1 MTTVRITDTLRADV
15 KNKLQNME
23 RTELNRLIKVVQ
35 EDVNYPALTAEV
47 ETLALKQAWGEHY
60 GTQLQ
65 TLIPHDWCYK
75 PRYGVTVR
83 IKARIGETDEEYE
96 ISAPDALL
104 PPPYS
109 KKYSVTITIPLEDCS
124 SAVQQLL
131 GKFFLDERAV
141 REKYKTI
148 REQIMSVFDAVGS
161 LNAALKRA
169 PAIALYIPE
178 SYRDR
183 VEEKVVREKREEAD
197 MPVIDNDLLSAVG
210 VTHALGG

>member
-1 MTTVRITDTLRADV
+1 MATVRITDTLRADV
-15 KNKLQNME
+15 KTKLQNME
-23 RTELNRLIKVVQ
+23 RNELNRLINVVQ

-65 TLIPHDWCYK
+65 TLIPPAWCYK
-75 PRYGVTVR
+75 PAYGVTVN
-83 IKARIGETDEEYE
+83 IKTRIGETDMGY
-96 ISAPDALL
+96 ISIVPDALL

-109 KKYSVTITIPLEDCS
+109 QQYRVTITIPLEDCS

-131 GKFFLDERAV
+131 GKYFLDERAV
-141 REKYKTI
+141 CGKYKTI
-148 REQIMSVFDAVGS
+148 REQIMSVFDAVAS
-161 LNAALKRA
+161 LNAALKRV

>member
-1 MTTVRITDTLRADV
+1 MTTVRITDTLRDDV
-15 KNKLQNME
+15 KTTLLNME
-23 RTELNRLIKVVQ
+23 HNERNRLSIVMQ

-47 ETLALKQAWGEHY
+47 KTLALKQAWGKHY

-65 TLIPHDWCYK
+65 TMIPHDWCYK
-75 PRYGVTVR
+75 PSYGVTVC

-96 ISAPDALL
+96 ISALDALL
-104 PPPYS
+104 PPPYY
-109 KKYSVTITIPLEDCS
+109 KKYSGTITIPLEDCS

-131 GKFFLDERAV
+131 GKFFLDWRAV
-141 REKYKTI
+141 REKYETI
-148 REQIMSVFDAVGS
+148 QEQIMSVFDAVGS

-210 VTHALGG
+210 VAHALGG

>member
-23 RTELNRLIKVVQ
+23 RTELIRLIKVVQ

-47 ETLALKQAWGEHY
+47 KTLALKQAWGEHY

-65 TLIPHDWCYK
+65 TLIPHDWCYR
-75 PRYGVTVR
+75 PAYGVTVC
-83 IKARIGETDEEYE
+83 IKARIGETDNAYE

-178 SYRDR
+178 RYRDR

-210 VTHALGG
+210 VAHALGG

>member
-1 MTTVRITDTLRADV
+1 MATVRITDTLRLDV
-15 KNKLQNME
+15 KRKMQDME
-23 RTELNRLIKVVQ
+23 HNEIGRLIKAVQ
-35 EDVNYPALTAEV
+35 EDVNYPALIAEA

-60 GTQLQ
+60 GTQLHAM
-65 TLIPHDWCYK
+65 IPPDWCYK
-75 PRYGVTVR
+75 PNYGLTVS
-83 IKARIGETDEEYE
+83 IGTRIGETEAAYL
-96 ISAPDALL
+96 INCPDALL
-104 PPPYS
+104 PPPYA
-109 KKYSVTITIPLEDCS
+109 KQYSVTINVPLAGCG

-131 GKFFLDERAV
+131 GKYLLDEHAA

-148 REQIMSVFDAVGS
+148 RRQIMSVFDAVAS

-197 MPVIDNDLLSAVG
+197 MPVVDNDLLSAVG

>member
-15 KNKLQNME
+15 KTRLQNME
-23 RTELNRLIKVVQ
+23 HNELNRFRKVMQ

-47 ETLALKQAWGEHY
+47 KTLALKQAWGKHY

-65 TLIPHDWCYK
+65 TLIPHDWCYR
-75 PRYGVTVR
+75 PAYGVTVR
-83 IKARIGETDEEYE
+83 INARIGETDEEYE

-109 KKYSVTITIPLEDCS
+109 GKYSVTITIPLEDCS

-131 GKFFLDERAV
+131 GKFFLDARAV
-141 REKYKTI
+141 NEKYKTI
-148 REQIMSVFDAVGS
+148 EKQIMSVFDAVGS

-183 VEEKVVREKREEAD
+183 VEEKVVREKREEAA
-197 MPVIDNDLLSAVG
+197 MPVIDNDLLSAVA